1 MSEIRDRLLRLMLDA
16 TDRHDLPLTV
26 QQVQALAADVARG
39 FEPPV
44 DIPALTRRE
53 MDVLGGLYL
62 GERAVD
68 TGRRL
73 FMAESTVKTHRWSL
87 YRKFGVRSSAEAV
100 ALALQCGLLRP
111 EPLALVVT
119 GVSA

>member
-1 MSEIRDRLLRLMLDA
+1 MSAIRDRLLRLMLDA
-16 TDRHDLPLTV
+16 TDRHDLPMTV
-26 QQVQALAADVARG
+26 RQIETLANDVARG

-44 DIPALTRRE
+44 DVPALTRRE
-53 MDVLGGLYL
+53 MDVLGGLFL

-73 FMAESTVKTHRWSL
+73 FISESTVKDHRWSL
-87 YRKFGVRSSAEAV
+87 HRKFGVKSSAEVV
-100 ALALQCGLLRP
+100 ACALRCGLLRP
-111 EPLALVVT
+111 EPLALAPV

>member
-1 MSEIRDRLLRLMLDA
+1 MSEIRDRLLRLVLDSTA
-16 TDRHDLPLTV
+16 RRKLPLTV
-26 QQVQALAADVARG
+26 QQAQTLAADVARD
-39 FEPPV
+39 FEPPI
-44 DIPALTRRE
+44 IPALTRRE

-73 FMAESTVKTHRWSL
+73 FISESTVKDHRWSL
-87 YRKFGVRSSAEAV
+87 YRKFGVRSSAETV
-100 ALALQCGLLRP
+100 ALALRCGLLRP
-111 EPLALVVT
+111 EPLAPAEA

>member
-16 TDRHDLPLTV
+16 TDRQDLPLTV
-26 QQVQALAADVARG
+26 QQVQALAADVARD
-39 FEPPV
+39 FEPPA

-53 MDVLGGLYL
+53 LDVLTGLAH
-62 GERAVD
+62 GERAVE

-73 FMAESTVKTHRWSL
+73 FVSESTVKNHRVSL

-111 EPLALVVT
+111 EPLAAV

>member
-1 MSEIRDRLLRLMLDA
+1 MSEIRDRLLRLVLDA
-16 TDRHDLPLTV
+16 ADRHDLPLTV
-26 QQVQALAADVARG
+26 QQAQTLAADVARD

-44 DIPALTRRE
+44 EIPALTRRE
-53 MDVLGGLYL
+53 LDVLGGLYL

-87 YRKFGVRSSAEAV
+87 YRKFGVSSSVETV
-100 ALALQCGLLRP
+100 ALALRCGLLRP
-111 EPLALVVT
+111 EPLAPAEA